1 MNADL
6 RAAGAGR
13 GGQFGLPWERSA
25 GVYPG
30 SWEEASEGAS
40 CRKSGWRPLK
50 GGNEGA
56 AAQGGS
62 SGEVQVRAEA
72 LGGALGSRGCSVGP
86 PWSRLRDPVQGRRW
100 KGGCGHGFTLFPPFL
115 YLQSESL
122 LVFSHPPPLFPL
134 HQILGEDTN
143 FITEINV
150 LPSAAV
156 TFQL

>member
-30 SWEEASEGAS
+30 SWEEASEVAS

-50 GGNEGA
+50 GENEGA

-72 LGGALGSRGCSVGP
+72 LGGPWEAEGAVWARPVPAPGP
-86 PWSRLRDPVQGRRW
+86 SARQTLERRVW
-100 KGGCGHGFTLFPPFL
+100 TWFYPLPPF
-115 YLQSESL
+115 
-122 LVFSHPPPLFPL
+122 
-134 HQILGEDTN
+134 
-143 FITEINV
+143 FI
-150 LPSAAV
+150 SSK
-156 TFQL
+156 

>member
-30 SWEEASEGAS
+30 FWEEVSEAAS

-50 GGNEGA
+50 GENEGA

-72 LGGALGSRGCSVGP
+72 LGGPGKQRVQCGP
-86 PWSRLRDPVQGRRW
+86 ARSRLPGPSARQTLERRVW
-100 KGGCGHGFTLFPPFL
+100 TWFYPLPPF
-115 YLQSESL
+115 
-122 LVFSHPPPLFPL
+122 
-134 HQILGEDTN
+134 
-143 FITEINV
+143 FI
-150 LPSAAV
+150 SSK
-156 TFQL
+156 

>member
-13 GGQFGLPWERSA
+13 GGRFGLPWERSA

-30 SWEEASEGAS
+30 SWEEASEAAS

-50 GGNEGA
+50 GENEGA

-72 LGGALGSRGCSVGP
+72 LEGG
-86 PWSRLRDPVQGRRW
+86 PWEAEGAVWARPVPAPGTQCKADAG
-100 KGGCGHGFTLFPPFL
+100 KAG
-115 YLQSESL
+115 
-122 LVFSHPPPLFPL
+122 V
-134 HQILGEDTN
+134 DM
-143 FITEINV
+143 V
-150 LPSAAV
+150 LPSSPLFYIFKV
-156 TFQL
+156 SHFLYFHIRHPCSPYTKS

>member
-30 SWEEASEGAS
+30 FWEEASEGAS

-50 GGNEGA
+50 EENEGA

-86 PWSRLRDPVQGRRW
+86 PGPGSRLPGPSARQTLERRVW
-100 KGGCGHGFTLFPPFL
+100 TWFYPLPPF
-115 YLQSESL
+115 
-122 LVFSHPPPLFPL
+122 
-134 HQILGEDTN
+134 
-143 FITEINV
+143 FI
-150 LPSAAV
+150 SSK
-156 TFQL
+156 

>member
-50 GGNEGA
+50 GENEGA

-86 PWSRLRDPVQGRRW
+86 P
-100 KGGCGHGFTLFPPFL
+100 
-115 YLQSESL
+115 
-122 LVFSHPPPLFPL
+122 
-134 HQILGEDTN
+134 
-143 FITEINV
+143 
-150 LPSAAV
+150 
-156 TFQL
+156 